1 MALLIAKAEA
11 CAIGDPWDSA
21 TSFGPL
27 ISAAQ
32 RDKVL
37 KYIESGKEEGAKV
50 ATGGKKWDQVR
61 LPGRLTWLRS
71 SRLSSQSKGF
81 YVTPTIL
88 TECKP
93 HMKVVQE
100 EVNCVRYASVEA
112 S

>member
-1 MALLIAKAEA
+1 M
-11 CAIGDPWDSA
+11 
-21 TSFGPL
+21 
-27 ISAAQ
+27 
-32 RDKVL
+32 
-37 KYIESGKEEGAKV
+37 

-61 LPGRLTWLRS
+61 LFIRLRRARSLS

-100 EVNCVRYASVEA
+100 EVSRTRDASAEV